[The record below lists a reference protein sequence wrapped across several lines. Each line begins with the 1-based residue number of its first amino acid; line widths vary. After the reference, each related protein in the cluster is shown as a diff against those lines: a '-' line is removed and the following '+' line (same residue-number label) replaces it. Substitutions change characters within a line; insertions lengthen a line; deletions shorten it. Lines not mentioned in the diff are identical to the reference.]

1 VRPQIYVTALYKVT
15 PLRYIFKIQLFIYLF
30 IFMYMCVY
38 AYTMCIPGAIEAR
51 RGCTVFSDSIYRWL
65 WELSLDPLQEQ
76 QMFNH

>member
-1 VRPQIYVTALYKVT
+1 
-15 PLRYIFKIQLFIYLF
+15 
-30 IFMYMCVY
+30 MYMCVY